1 MALSHKHLA
10 ITAREWDAFMAA
22 FYSVTEEFDLPT
34 SDVEDLQAV
43 LLSMR
48 DDCISEGTAADAH
61 PAVLKATG
69 TTGSS
74 WFRSAPLY
82 ERLGGVYPIALFV
95 DRLIDALLA
104 DPRVAIPVDGQRR
117 NEASLKYLFME
128 VVCAIAGGPEVVTSL
143 AYAETRLLLPAR
155 QMFFLPASTSGPPL

>member
-61 PAVLKATG
+61 PAVSTATG

>member
-1 MALSHKHLA
+1 M
-10 ITAREWDAFMAA
+10 
-22 FYSVTEEFDLPT
+22 
-34 SDVEDLQAV
+34 VESTFKEKAPPRPDPGP
-43 LLSMR
+43 MR
-48 DDCISEGTAADAH
+48 PSGN
-61 PAVLKATG
+61 K
-69 TTGSS
+69 
-74 WFRSAPLY
+74 LY
-82 ERLGGVYPIALFV
+82 AKVGGVYPIALFV